1 MNDINSSDSNEP
13 HVSMYAELPWRKV
26 LFDRLMADADLNLM
40 IAAPDQTPQHL
51 SCKNRSEMVDAI
63 DRFAQTMDHA
73 TQNQIDEWLKRAVSI
88 ETRAATLAASN
99 WRIFFW
105 DAVTYGANPPKPVE
119 VPQVMEP

>member
-63 DRFAQTMDHA
+63 DRFAQ
-73 TQNQIDEWLKRAVSI
+73 SI
-88 ETRAATLAASN
+88 SQQAQTPEA
-99 WRIFFW
+99 
-105 DAVTYGANPPKPVE
+105 
-119 VPQVMEP
+119 